1 MKILRPY
8 FTLCRIYISL
18 FAALSAA
25 TGFFM
30 GPYHSISCAL
40 FPASAV
46 FLLACGASALNQFQ
60 ERAIDARMERTC
72 RRPLPSGAVSPI
84 EVLSVSTGLILTG
97 LFMLAQTGGPQ
108 AIALGVFAL
117 FWYNVIYTLLKKR
130 TAFASVPG
138 AATGMISPAI
148 GWVSAGGGLLDVRL
162 AAICFVFFLWQIP
175 HFWLLL
181 LRHADEYKRAGLP
194 SLTDTLSVAQISHVT
209 FIWISAASVA
219 SLLLPLYGAIKSPVI
234 FFSLV
239 PPALWL
245 IWNSRLLVQKRPA
258 QLRSSELFRKINI
271 YLFLIMSL
279 LSLEKVFFLR

>member
-1 MKILRPY
+1 
-8 FTLCRIYISL
+8 
-18 FAALSAA
+18 
-25 TGFFM
+25 
-30 GPYHSISCAL
+30 
-40 FPASAV
+40 
-46 FLLACGASALNQFQ
+46 
-60 ERAIDARMERTC
+60 
-72 RRPLPSGAVSPI
+72 
-84 EVLSVSTGLILTG
+84 
-97 LFMLAQTGGPQ
+97 
-108 AIALGVFAL
+108 
-117 FWYNVIYTLLKKR
+117 
-130 TAFASVPG
+130 VPG

-194 SLTDTLSVAQISHVT
+194 SLIDTLSVAQISHVT
-209 FIWISAASVA
+209 FIWIFAASVA
-219 SLLLPLYGAIKSPVI
+219 SLLLPLYGTIKSPVV

-258 QLRSSELFRKINI
+258 QLLSSELFRKINI
-271 YLFLIMSL
+271 YLLLIMSL